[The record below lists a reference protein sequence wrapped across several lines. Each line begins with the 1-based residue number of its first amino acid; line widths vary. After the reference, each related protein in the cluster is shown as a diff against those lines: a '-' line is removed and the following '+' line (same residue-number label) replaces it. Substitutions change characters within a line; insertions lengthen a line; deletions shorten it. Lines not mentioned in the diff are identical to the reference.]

1 MAETFERKIAEI
13 VERFVSWIRIMAFEG
28 VRIKSPPLPSSPL
41 QTSHAQ
47 PCFRKRQCELEITI
61 PRLIVILARKR
72 ITIRNRARKIW
83 DLERRG
89 VAFPSLDRT
98 RVIRAKVMLLLFGAR
113 YLDVRQGTTHDGLKK
128 GQGPARYF
136 QRGRRA
142 TRRRNVMLGALGAAI
157 APTLPLW
164 NVGRNGVNN
173 FYTLVLI

>member
-1 MAETFERKIAEI
+1 MSRNTINSFKNSPARFSNIPSSSPSKKKPIFENQFRLVESFRKMKMKWRKMAETFERKIAEI

-83 DLERRG
+83 DLERGG
-89 VAFPSLDRT
+89 VPKPRSDTSNSRESNVIIIRRSLSRRSPRND
-98 RVIRAKVMLLLFGAR
+98 AR
-113 YLDVRQGTTHDGLKK
+113 W
-128 GQGPARYF
+128 A
-136 QRGRRA
+136 
-142 TRRRNVMLGALGAAI
+142 
-157 APTLPLW
+157 
-164 NVGRNGVNN
+164 
-173 FYTLVLI
+173 